1 MRLHANA
8 VAQNCT
14 ATERAG
20 RIDGYDADGLPLLAI
35 FARNLVH
42 QRALPSARRSGEAE
56 EHSVTAVGKE
66 RLEQLRGFG
75 CAVFDGRNGARERTQ
90 FSCTNS
96 ADKFLGVAVRG
107 HFGSVLSDQPSP
119 SGFAAR

>member
-8 VAQNCT
+8 VAQNCA

-20 RIDGYDADGLPLLAI
+20 RIDGYDADGLPLLAVL
-35 FARNLVH
+35 ACYLVN
-42 QRALPSARRSGEAE
+42 QRALASTGRSGEAE

-75 CAVFDGRNGARERTQ
+75 CAVFDGRNGARESAQ
-90 FSCTNS
+90 LPCTNS
-96 ADKFLGVAVRG
+96 ADKFLDVAVRG
-107 HFGSVLSDQPSP
+107 HLGFLLPDQPSL